1 MSGKSLKGIV
11 ESILFV
17 HDQPLTLDRLTGILE
32 EYDRTDLRAALDE
45 LIEDYETAERGIV
58 LIQVAGGYQLR
69 SRPEHGDYI
78 RRLNKTK
85 GVKFSQSALET
96 LAIVAYRQPIT
107 RAEVEYLRGVD
118 SGGVMKSLLEK
129 KLLRIM
135 GKKDV
140 PGKPLIYGTSR
151 EFLELFGLKDLN
163 QLPTLKEIQ
172 ELVPPDPFADQPALP
187 LGAGVATDSAPAAD
201 SVESAATDYSA
212 DSSESSDPSDSS
224 DPSEFVEP

>member
-1 MSGKSLKGIV
+1 MSGKSLKGII
-11 ESILFV
+11 ESLLFV
-17 HDQPLTLDRLTGILE
+17 HDQPLSLDRLALILE
-32 EYDRTDLRAALDE
+32 EYERSDLRTALDA
-45 LIEDYETAERGIV
+45 LVEDYDNADRGIV
-58 LIQVAGGYQLR
+58 LSHVAGGYQLR
-69 SRPEHGDYI
+69 SRPENGDYI
-78 RRLNKTK
+78 RRLTKTK

-135 GKKDV
+135 GKKEV

-163 QLPTLKEIQ
+163 ALPTLKEIQ

-187 LGAGVATDSAPAAD
+187 LDAAGTPAAEPEEAPED
-201 SVESAATDYSA
+201 GAVEA
-212 DSSESSDPSDSS
+212 
-224 DPSEFVEP
+224 